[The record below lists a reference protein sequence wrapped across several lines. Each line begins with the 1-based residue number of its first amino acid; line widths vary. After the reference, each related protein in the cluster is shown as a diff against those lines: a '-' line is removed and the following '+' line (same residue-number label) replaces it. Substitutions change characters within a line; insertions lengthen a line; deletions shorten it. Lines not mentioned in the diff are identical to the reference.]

1 VIEPATG
8 RRGARGVGKSS
19 LALALGPTIVR
30 WAIVLTVL
38 WGTSGSAQVDE
49 PPNSP
54 ARAADAAAVEITVVG
69 GPRDLQR
76 VRSVVGPRAIAG
88 SAPRWT
94 SVARFDPMEI
104 LEALRD
110 SPSTVVHGWVDIS
123 DPGRARLYFAA
134 RSGQR
139 FLVRDVELSR
149 NFDEVDRE
157 SLASVVELSITAL
170 LENERASLT
179 RAQVQQ
185 VLAAREQAQREQAA
199 REQAAREQ
207 AAREQAAREQAARE
221 QAQREQAAREQ
232 ATREPRRD
240 TPPPLQSGV
249 IALQPP
255 TVATR
260 GAGPAGPA
268 FRVDVGVFYGAN
280 APGGGLP
287 VAHGPGLDLAL
298 AGRAED
304 RWSSGVWLSGQYL
317 WASQFAGASVGVELQ
332 SIALRGGLELL
343 LPVLACRMSARLG
356 VGADAVYLSPRPG
369 SIDPNAMLTPAR
381 WSESLALTVAL
392 GIRRNLGS
400 RFALGGAI
408 FADVLPTAVHYDQS
422 AAGMSSEVISPR
434 RIRPGLLLEI
444 AVH

>member
-8 RRGARGVGKSS
+8 RRGAWGFAKSS
-19 LALALGPTIVR
+19 PAFASGPTIVR
-30 WAIVLTVL
+30 WAIVLTGL

-49 PPNSP
+49 PPSSP

-76 VRSVVGPRAIAG
+76 IRSVVRPRPIGG

-104 LEALRD
+104 LEAVRD
-110 SPSTVVHGWVDIS
+110 SPSTVVHGWVDTS
-123 DPGRARLYFAA
+123 DPRRVRLYFAA

-179 RAQVQQ
+179 RAQMQQ
-185 VLAAREQAQREQAA
+185 VLVAREQVA

-207 AAREQAAREQAARE
+207 AAREQATHEP
-221 QAQREQAAREQ
+221 QRDVPS
-232 ATREPRRD
+232 PRHSEIVAM
-240 TPPPLQSGV
+240 PPPIAATHGSG
-249 IALQPP
+249 PS
-255 TVATR
+255 
-260 GAGPAGPA
+260 GPAL
-268 FRVDVGVFYGAN
+268 RVDLGVFYAAN

-298 AGRAED
+298 AGRTED
-304 RWSSGVWLSGQYL
+304 RWTLGVWLSGQYL
-317 WASQFAGASVGVELQ
+317 WASQFAGDSVGVELQ

-343 LPVLACRMSARLG
+343 LPVLASQMSARLG
-356 VGADAVYLSPRPG
+356 VGTDAVYLSPRPG

-400 RFALGGAI
+400 RFILGGAI

-422 AAGMSSEVISPR
+422 ANGMSSEVISPR
-434 RIRPGLLLEI
+434 RIRPGLMLEI
-444 AVH
+444 GVH

>member
-8 RRGARGVGKSS
+8 RRGARGLKKSS
-19 LALALGPTIVR
+19 PALASGPTIVR
-30 WAIVLTVL
+30 WAIVLTGL

-54 ARAADAAAVEITVVG
+54 AGAAAVEITVVG

-76 VRSVVGPRAIAG
+76 VRSVVGPRPIGG

-110 SPSTVVHGWVDIS
+110 SPSTVVHGWVDAS
-123 DPGRARLYFAA
+123 DPRRVRLYFAA

-185 VLAAREQAQREQAA
+185 VLAAREQAA

-221 QAQREQAAREQ
+221 
-232 ATREPRRD
+232 PRRD
-240 TPPPLQSGV
+240 VPSPPQSESV
-249 IALQPP
+249 ALQPP

-260 GAGPAGPA
+260 WSGPSGPA
-268 FRVDVGVFYGAN
+268 FRLDLGVFYGAD

-287 VAHGPGLDLAL
+287 IAHGPGLDLAL

-304 RWSSGVWLSGQYL
+304 RWTLGVWLSGQYL

-343 LPVLACRMSARLG
+343 LPVLASRMSARIG
-356 VGADAVYLSPRPG
+356 VGTDAVYLSPRPG
-369 SIDPNAMLTPAR
+369 STDPNATLTPAR

-392 GIRRNLGS
+392 GIRRNMGS
-400 RFALGGAI
+400 RFVLGGAI
-408 FADVLPTAVHYDQS
+408 FADVLPTAIHYDQS
-422 AAGMSSEVISPR
+422 ADGMSSEVISPR
-434 RIRPGLLLEI
+434 RIRPGLMLEI
-444 AVH
+444 GVH